1 MLQKISNTFQ
11 RPLHKV
17 MVVNKQHI
25 MGAENRLM
33 SLLQE
38 LYQYREMI
46 TTLVYKDLRGRYKG
60 SVLGFLWTF
69 LNPLLQLAVY
79 TMVFSVILRAGI
91 EKYYLF
97 LFVALI
103 PWIFFSTCLTGGS
116 AVILNEKNLVTK
128 IYFPREV
135 LPVSFVSGSFINM
148 LYSFI
153 VVLAVVFFSS
163 GTLNL
168 LAWCYL
174 PIVMAVEYMFA
185 LGCTFLASSLTVYFR
200 DLQHILGIIS
210 MAWQFLTPV
219 MYSVDM
225 VPEELLTLFYMNPMT
240 TIIIAYRDILYYGK
254 IPAME
259 TIGLPFIIS
268 IVTLLLGVCV
278 FHRLQRN
285 FAEEL

>member
-1 MLQKISNTFQ
+1 M
-11 RPLHKV
+11 R
-17 MVVNKQHI
+17 
-25 MGAENRLM
+25 
-33 SLLQE
+33 LLQE

-46 TTLVYKDLRGRYKG
+46 ATLVYKELRGRYKG
-60 SVLGFLWTF
+60 SLLGFFWTF
-69 LNPLLQLAVY
+69 LNPLLQLGVY

-116 AVILNEKNLVTK
+116 AVIINEKNLVTK

-135 LPVSFVSGSFINM
+135 LPVAFVNSSFINM
-148 LYSFI
+148 LYSFLVVLVV
-153 VVLAVVFFSS
+153 VVLANRAV
-163 GTLNL
+163 NL

-174 PIVMAVEYMFA
+174 PLVMAVEYVFA
-185 LGCTFLASSLTVYFR
+185 LGCTFLVSALTVYFR
-200 DLQHILGIIS
+200 DLQHILGIVA
-210 MAWQFLTPV
+210 MGWQFLTPV

-225 VPEELLTLFYMNPMT
+225 VPEELLGVFYLNPMT
-240 TIIIAYRDILYYGK
+240 TLIMAYRDILYYGRV
-254 IPAME
+254 PAME
-259 TIGLPFIIS
+259 TIGIPFVIS
-268 IVTLLLGVCV
+268 VAVLLLGLLV

>member
-1 MLQKISNTFQ
+1 M
-11 RPLHKV
+11 
-17 MVVNKQHI
+17 
-25 MGAENRLM
+25 E
-33 SLLQE
+33 
-38 LYQYREMI
+38 
-46 TTLVYKDLRGRYKG
+46 
-60 SVLGFLWTF
+60 FL
-69 LNPLLQLAVY
+69 
-79 TMVFSVILRAGI
+79 
-91 EKYYLF
+91 
-97 LFVALI
+97 
-103 PWIFFSTCLTGGS
+103 
-116 AVILNEKNLVTK
+116 
-128 IYFPREV
+128 
-135 LPVSFVSGSFINM
+135 
-148 LYSFI
+148 
-153 VVLAVVFFSS
+153 
-163 GTLNL
+163 
-168 LAWCYL
+168 
-174 PIVMAVEYMFA
+174 FA

>member
-1 MLQKISNTFQ
+1 MLYKHHYNNWRQ
-11 RPLHKV
+11 
-17 MVVNKQHI
+17 
-25 MGAENRLM
+25 ENNIKLGRRTM
-33 SLLQE
+33 CLLQE

-60 SVLGFLWTF
+60 SILGFFWTF

-135 LPVSFVSGSFINM
+135 LPIAFVSSSFINM
-148 LYSFI
+148 LYSFVVVLI
-153 VVLAVVFFSS
+153 VVVFTS
-163 GTLNL
+163 GTVNL
-168 LAWCYL
+168 LSWCYL
-174 PIVMAVEYMFA
+174 PLVMIVEYMFA

-200 DLQHILGIIS
+200 DLQHILGIVA
-210 MAWQFLTPV
+210 MGWQFLTPV

-225 VPEELLTLFYMNPMT
+225 VPEDLLNIFYLNPMT
-240 TIIIAYRDILYYGK
+240 TIIMAYRDILYYGR

-259 TIGLPFIIS
+259 TIGLPFVIS
-268 IVTLLLGVCV
+268 AVTLLLGVCV